1 MLGKSE
7 CKEDIKMEK
16 QSFEELMEDL
26 EIIEL
31 KKGRIFEGKV
41 FEIDNDGI
49 WVALEG
55 SPGDVFVTQ
64 DELLRSKRDY
74 KIGDLITIKI
84 TKVNDAEGLHLA
96 SEKKA
101 VWQKLFND
109 IKEGE
114 NYKAVFKER
123 VKNGYTVLIEGV
135 VKAFLPG
142 SLSLLKIYE
151 DMPSEEVGVKVISKK
166 GRNIVVSRKDY
177 IEEKIEVFFGN
188 YKKGMLVEGIVEE
201 VKDFGAFVR
210 LSDYVTAFLP
220 KNEVSWNSRVDLKE
234 FLKIGKKIK
243 AIIVDID
250 EKDKKINLS
259 IKQLKDDP
267 WETIEVKYPIDS
279 VVNGTVTKIFPFGF
293 TVEIEEGIEGLV
305 HESQIF
311 WGRRGRIEDVV
322 KVGDVVKVKVLDIDK
337 ENRKMNLS
345 YKLAMGDPWENIEE
359 KYNEGIIVKGTVEK
373 ILENGAI
380 IKLEEG
386 VTGFLHVSELS
397 WNFIDNISNY
407 LKEGSNVKVKI
418 LSVDK
423 DNRKMRLSIRKA
435 LENPWKKVIRE
446 VQPGDIVKGK
456 IAKFVD
462 KGAIVLVDKHNVEAY
477 LPSSKA
483 SFDSKNVREIFE
495 IGEEVEVKVLE
506 INLENENKR
515 GNMVVSAVN
524 LENFEGKEAED
535 ILKDLEK

>member
-1 MLGKSE
+1 
-7 CKEDIKMEK
+7 MEK

-166 GRNIVVSRKDY
+166 RKKYSRIKKRLY
-177 IEEKIEVFFGN
+177 WRENRSFFDN

-234 FLKIGKKIK
+234 F
-243 AIIVDID
+243 
-250 EKDKKINLS
+250 
-259 IKQLKDDP
+259 
-267 WETIEVKYPIDS
+267 
-279 VVNGTVTKIFPFGF
+279 F
-293 TVEIEEGIEGLV
+293 
-305 HESQIF
+305 
-311 WGRRGRIEDVV
+311 
-322 KVGDVVKVKVLDIDK
+322 
-337 ENRKMNLS
+337 
-345 YKLAMGDPWENIEE
+345 
-359 KYNEGIIVKGTVEK
+359 
-373 ILENGAI
+373 
-380 IKLEEG
+380 
-386 VTGFLHVSELS
+386 
-397 WNFIDNISNY
+397 
-407 LKEGSNVKVKI
+407 
-418 LSVDK
+418 
-423 DNRKMRLSIRKA
+423 
-435 LENPWKKVIRE
+435 
-446 VQPGDIVKGK
+446 
-456 IAKFVD
+456 
-462 KGAIVLVDKHNVEAY
+462 
-477 LPSSKA
+477 
-483 SFDSKNVREIFE
+483 
-495 IGEEVEVKVLE
+495 
-506 INLENENKR
+506 
-515 GNMVVSAVN
+515 
-524 LENFEGKEAED
+524 
-535 ILKDLEK
+535 

>member
-1 MLGKSE
+1 
-7 CKEDIKMEK
+7 MEK

-220 KNEVSWNSRVDLKE
+220 KNEVSWNSRMDLKE